1 MTLRK
6 KINEQ
11 FNAALKSKNK
21 TFISTFRLILAA
33 IKERD
38 IANRTEG
45 KKEEIKDPEIIK
57 VLRKMKKQRQESA
70 DLYKKGGRQELLEAE
85 EAEIK
90 IIDTFLPKQLNEEET
105 KKIWKEIIESL
116 GASSIKDMGKIMGQL
131 KQKYSDSIDFSK
143 VNIIVKGLLSS
154 WNTQKNT

>member
-21 TFISTFRLILAA
+21 TFISTFRLILAS

-38 IANRTEG
+38 IANRSGG

-90 IIDTFLPKQLNEEET
+90 IIDTFLPKQLSEEET
-105 KKIWKEIIESL
+105 KKICKEIIESL

-154 WNTQKNT
+154 